1 MRILVVEDEK
11 RLAGFIKK
19 GLEEQYYA
27 VDVVYD
33 GQEGEYLALTNDY
46 DLIILDL
53 LLPKQDGWQTCENI
67 RKAGL
72 KIPIII
78 LTALGEVTDRI
89 RGLDHGADDYI
100 TKPFEIGELLARIR
114 AHLRRRY
121 SFDVMTLEAGGI
133 QLDTRTRQANKN
145 GETIELTNKEFA
157 LLEYLLINKNRVVPR
172 TRIAEHVWAYFYFID
187 SDSLFWTSRDVG
199 KNFLFTPRELGEK
212 SYFGDV
218 RDSKGASYKQYTQIF
233 DENPNFAYEVDIAI
247 PCDYVQRSIA
257 LAGIAIGSGAVLI
270 ILVAGFGGLLLKRRA
285 LAPVNNVIERVNE
298 LSSRDID
305 KRIPVENVDAEI
317 ARLIS
322 TFNHLLDRLAADF
335 KQQKSFEKQGRALWN
350 YQSANTNR
358 RG

>member
-1 MRILVVEDEK
+1 MPVDFSVAIMTDFDRLQGVAATDTVNETGSDIFNREAIHMRILVVEDEK

-27 VDVVYD
+27 VDVAYD
-33 GQEGEYLALTNDY
+33 GQEGEYLALTIEY

-53 LLPKQDGWQTCENI
+53 LLPRQDGWQTCENI

-121 SFDVMTLEAGGI
+121 TFDVMTLEAGGI
-133 QLDTRTRQANKN
+133 QLDTRTRQAIKN

-172 TRIAEHVWAYFYFID
+172 TRIAEHVWDIH
-187 SDSLFWTSRDVG
+187 
-199 KNFLFTPRELGEK
+199 
-212 SYFGDV
+212 
-218 RDSKGASYKQYTQIF
+218 F
-233 DENPNFAYEVDIAI
+233 D
-247 PCDYVQRSIA
+247 
-257 LAGIAIGSGAVLI
+257 AGS
-270 ILVAGFGGLLLKRRA
+270 
-285 LAPVNNVIERVNE
+285 NVIDVIVNYLRKKIE
-298 LSSRDID
+298 SDDGPKLIHTVRGVGYMIRDI
-305 KRIPVENVDAEI
+305 
-317 ARLIS
+317 
-322 TFNHLLDRLAADF
+322 
-335 KQQKSFEKQGRALWN
+335 
-350 YQSANTNR
+350 
-358 RG
+358 